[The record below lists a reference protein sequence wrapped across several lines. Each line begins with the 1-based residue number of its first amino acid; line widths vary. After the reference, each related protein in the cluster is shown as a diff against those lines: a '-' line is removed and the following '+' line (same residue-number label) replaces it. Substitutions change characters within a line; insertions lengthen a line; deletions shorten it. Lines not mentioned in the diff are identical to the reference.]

1 MKSIKLSLGL
11 IIAFSLLTGCSKSA
25 KTENQNMADS
35 SKTTETQLP
44 DRAAFQ
50 QTIDGKQTDLFILKN
65 SHDMQ
70 AAITNYGGRL
80 VSLLVPDNG
89 KLIDVLVGFDNVKS
103 YTDST
108 EPYFGALIGRYGNRI
123 ADGKF
128 KLDNKEYKLFI
139 NNGKNSLHGGEKSF
153 RAVVWDAKQ
162 TSDSTLELSYLS
174 KDMEEGYPGN
184 LMVKVIY
191 TLTNANELS
200 IDYEATTDKKTVIN
214 LTNHAYFNLN
224 GYGSGDILNHE
235 LMLNADNF
243 TPVDSTLIP
252 KGKNISVKN
261 TPFDFTKLTPIGSRI
276 NQKENEQ
283 IKFGGGYDHNFV
295 LNSNPSKD
303 LNLAAKVVADKSN
316 IIMEVFT
323 QEPGVQFYTGN
334 FLDSK
339 HILKGGKKDDFRT
352 AFCLETQHFPDSPN
366 QPNFPSTVLEVGK
379 KYKTKTI
386 YKFSV
391 KK

>member
-1 MKSIKLSLGL
+1 MKNILQSL
-11 IIAFSLLTGCSKSA
+11 IILTFVSLLTGCSKST
-25 KTENQNMADS
+25 KSDTQTMADS

-44 DRAAFQ
+44 DKAAFQ
-50 QTIDGKQTDLFILKN
+50 QTIDGKQTDLYILKN

-89 KLIDVLVGFDNVKS
+89 KLIDVLVGFDDVKS

-139 NNGKNSLHGGEKSF
+139 NNGKNALHGGKKGF

-184 LMVKVIY
+184 LTVKVIY
-191 TLTNANELS
+191 TLTDANELS
-200 IDYEATTDKKTVIN
+200 IDYEATTDKKTVLN

-224 GYGSGDILNHE
+224 GNGSGDILNHE
-235 LMLNADNF
+235 LMLNADNY

-252 KGKNISVKN
+252 IGKIVSVKN

-276 NQKENEQ
+276 NQKDEQ

-295 LNSNPSKD
+295 LNSNPSKAM
-303 LNLAAKVVADKSN
+303 NSAAKVVADKSN
-316 IIMEVFT
+316 IVMEVFT
-323 QEPGVQFYTGN
+323 EEPGIQFYTGN
-334 FLDSK
+334 FLNSSHTTK
-339 HILKGGKKDDFRT
+339 AGTKDDFRT

>member
-1 MKSIKLSLGL
+1 MKYIKLSLGL
-11 IIAFSLLTGCSKSA
+11 ITVLSLLAGCSKSA
-25 KTENQNMADS
+25 KTDNQTVADS
-35 SKTTETQLP
+35 SKTTQTQLP
-44 DRAAFQ
+44 NKAAFQ
-50 QTIDGKQTDLFILKN
+50 QTIDGKQTDLYILKN

-89 KLIDVLVGFDNVKS
+89 KFIDVLVGFDNVKS
-103 YTDST
+103 YSDST

-128 KLDNKEYKLFI
+128 QLDDKEFKLFI

-184 LMVKVIY
+184 LTVKVIY
-191 TLTNANELS
+191 TLTDANELS
-200 IDYEATTDKKTVIN
+200 INYEATTDKKTVLN

-224 GYGSGDILNHE
+224 GNGSGDILNHK
-235 LMLNADNF
+235 LMLNADNY

-252 KGKNISVKN
+252 VGKIVPVKN

-276 NQKENEQ
+276 NQKDVQ

-295 LNSNPSKD
+295 LNSNPAKKM
-303 LNLAAKVVADKSN
+303 NFAAKVVADKSN
-316 IIMEVFT
+316 IVMEVFT
-323 QEPGVQFYTGN
+323 EEPGIQFYTGN
-334 FLDSK
+334 FMDSS
-339 HILKGGKKDDFRT
+339 HTIKGGTKDNFRT

-379 KYKTKTI
+379 KYKTSTI
-386 YKFSV
+386 YKFSI
-391 KK
+391 K

>member
-1 MKSIKLSLGL
+1 MKYIKLLLGL
-11 IIAFSLLTGCSKSA
+11 LTVISLSLGCSKSA

-35 SKTTETQLP
+35 SETTEYQLP
-44 DRAAFQ
+44 DKSTFQ
-50 QTIDGKQTDLFILKN
+50 QTIEGKKTDLFVLKN
-65 SHDMQ
+65 RNDMQ

-123 ADGKF
+123 ANGIF

-139 NNGKNSLHGGEKSF
+139 NNGKNALHGGEKSF

-184 LMVKVIY
+184 LTVKVIY
-191 TLTNANELS
+191 TLTDANELS
-200 IDYEATTDKKTVIN
+200 IDYEATTDKKTVLN

-224 GYGSGDILNHE
+224 GYDKGDILNHE
-235 LMLNADNF
+235 LMLNADNY

-276 NQKENEQ
+276 NQKDEQ

-295 LNSNPSKD
+295 LNPNPSKAM
-303 LNLAAKVVADKSN
+303 NFAAKVVADKSN
-316 IIMEVFT
+316 IVMEVFT

-334 FLDSK
+334 FMDSS
-339 HILKGGKKDDFRT
+339 HTIKGGKKDDFRT

-379 KYKTKTI
+379 KYQTKTI

-391 KK
+391 K

>member
-1 MKSIKLSLGL
+1 MKYIKLLLGL
-11 IIAFSLLTGCSKSA
+11 LTVISLSLGCSKSA

-35 SKTTETQLP
+35 SETTEYQLP
-44 DRAAFQ
+44 DKSTFQ
-50 QTIDGKQTDLFILKN
+50 QTIEGKKTDLFVLKN
-65 SHDMQ
+65 RNDMQ

-123 ADGKF
+123 ANGIF

-139 NNGKNSLHGGEKSF
+139 NNGKNALHGGKKNF

-184 LMVKVIY
+184 LTVKVIY
-191 TLTNANELS
+191 TLTDANELS
-200 IDYEATTDKKTVIN
+200 IDYEATTDKKTVLN

-224 GYGSGDILNHE
+224 GYDKGDILNHE
-235 LMLNADNF
+235 LMLNADNY

-276 NQKENEQ
+276 NQKDEQ

-295 LNSNPSKD
+295 LNPNPSKAM
-303 LNLAAKVVADKSN
+303 NFAAKVVADKSN
-316 IIMEVFT
+316 IVMEVFT

-334 FLDSK
+334 FMDSS
-339 HILKGGKKDDFRT
+339 HTIKGGKKDDFRT

-379 KYKTKTI
+379 KYQTKTI

-391 KK
+391 K

>member
-1 MKSIKLSLGL
+1 MTDS
-11 IIAFSLLTGCSKSA
+11 SKI
-25 KTENQNMADS
+25 TENQMPN
-35 SKTTETQLP
+35 
-44 DRAAFQ
+44 RANFQ
-50 QTIDGKQTDLFILKN
+50 QTIDGKKTDLFTLKN
-65 SHDMQ
+65 SQGMQ

-80 VSLLVPDNG
+80 VSLLVPDHE
-89 KLIDVLVGFDNVKS
+89 KLIDVLVGFDDVKS

-123 ADGKF
+123 ANGKF

-139 NNGKNSLHGGEKSF
+139 NNGKNALHGGEKSF

-162 TSDSTLELSYLS
+162 TSDSTLELTYLS

-184 LMVKVIY
+184 LTVKVIY
-191 TLTNANELS
+191 TLTHANELS
-200 IDYEATTDKKTVIN
+200 IDYEAITDKKTVLN

-224 GYGSGDILNHE
+224 GYGNGDILNHE
-235 LMLNADNF
+235 LMLNADNY

-252 KGKNISVKN
+252 IGKNISVKN
-261 TPFDFTKLTPIGSRI
+261 TPFDFTKLMPIGLRI
-276 NQKENEQ
+276 NQKDEQ

-295 LNSNPSKD
+295 LNPNPSKAM
-303 LNLAAKVVADKSN
+303 NFAAKVVADKSN

-323 QEPGVQFYTGN
+323 EEPGIQFYTGN
-334 FLDSK
+334 FMDAS
-339 HILKGGKKDDFRT
+339 HTIKGGKKDERRT

-379 KYKTKTI
+379 KYKTKTV

-391 KK
+391 KQ

>member
-1 MKSIKLSLGL
+1 MKYIKLLLGL
-11 IIAFSLLTGCSKSA
+11 LTVTSLSLGCSKSA

-35 SKTTETQLP
+35 SETTKYQLP
-44 DRAAFQ
+44 DKSAFQ
-50 QTIDGKQTDLFILKN
+50 QTIEGKKTDLYVLKN

-70 AAITNYGGRL
+70 VAITNYGGRL

-89 KLIDVLVGFDNVKS
+89 KVIDVLVGFDNVKS

-123 ADGKF
+123 ANGIF

-139 NNGKNSLHGGEKSF
+139 NNGKNALHGGEKSF

-184 LMVKVIY
+184 LTVKVIY
-191 TLTNANELS
+191 TLTDANELS
-200 IDYEATTDKKTVIN
+200 IDYEATTDKKTVLN

-224 GYGSGDILNHE
+224 GYDKGDILNHE
-235 LMLNADNF
+235 LMLNADNY

-276 NQKENEQ
+276 NQKDEQ

-295 LNSNPSKD
+295 LNPNPSKAM
-303 LNLAAKVVADKSN
+303 NFAAKVVADKSN
-316 IIMEVFT
+316 IVMEVFT

-334 FLDSK
+334 FMDSS
-339 HILKGGKKDDFRT
+339 HTIKGGKKDDFRT

-379 KYKTKTI
+379 KYQTKTI

-391 KK
+391 K